1 MNLAQTAVYTPIR
14 ILGRILFR
22 VHDEELVR
30 IPQQGP
36 LIIAANHVNFAD
48 VPVFYTHLIPR
59 PVTGFAKIENWKN
72 PALGFLFSLGGAIP
86 IRRGA
91 IDRTA
96 IGRALEVLRSGR
108 ILAIAPEGT
117 RSGDGRLQ
125 KGHSGVAVLAL
136 DSGAPVWPVAYY
148 GLENFRRNLFRLRRT
163 DFYFRVGT
171 PFFIRAGEE
180 RITRSLREQIT
191 AEIMYRIAALLP
203 PEYRGYY
210 ADLSKATSQY
220 LIAVEQSPA

>member
-1 MNLAQTAVYTPIR
+1 MNLAQWAVYTPIR
-14 ILGRILFR
+14 ILARILFR
-22 VHDEELVR
+22 VHDEELAQ
-30 IPQQGP
+30 IPHHGP
-36 LIIAANHVNFAD
+36 MILVANHVNFAD

-59 PVTGFAKIENWKN
+59 PVTGFAKIENWNN

-86 IRRGA
+86 VRRGA
-91 IDRTA
+91 VDRTA

-125 KGHSGVAVLAL
+125 KGHSGIAVLAL
-136 DSGAPVWPVAYY
+136 DSGAPIWPVAYY
-148 GLENFRRNLFRLRRT
+148 GLENFRRNLLRLRRT
-163 DFYFRVGT
+163 DFFFRVGK
-171 PFFIRAGEE
+171 PFRVGVEAV
-180 RITRSLREQIT
+180 RLTREVREQIT

-210 ADLSKATSQY
+210 TDLSKATSQY
-220 LIAVEQSPA
+220 LIALE

>member
-1 MNLAQTAVYTPIR
+1 MNLAQSAVYIPIR
-14 ILGRILFR
+14 ILTRILFR
-22 VHDEELVR
+22 VHDEELAK
-30 IPQQGP
+30 IPRQGP
-36 LIIAANHVNFAD
+36 MILVANHVNFAD

-59 PVTGFAKIENWKN
+59 PVTGFVKIENWKN

-91 IDRTA
+91 VDRTA

-125 KGHSGVAVLAL
+125 QGRPGVAVLAL
-136 DSGAPVWPVAYY
+136 DSGAPVWPVAYF
-148 GLENFRRNLFRLRRT
+148 GLENFRHNFVRLRRT

-171 PFFIRAGEE
+171 PFVIRAGEE
-180 RITRSLREQIT
+180 RITRSVREQIT

-203 PEYRGYY
+203 PEYRGFYS
-210 ADLSKATSQY
+210 DISKATSKY
-220 LIAVEQSPA
+220 LAALD

>member
-1 MNLAQTAVYTPIR
+1 VNPVQTIVYTPIR
-14 ILGRILFR
+14 ILGRVLFR
-22 VHDEELVR
+22 VHDEELAK
-30 IPQQGP
+30 IPPQGP
-36 LIIAANHVNFAD
+36 LIIVANHVNFAD
-48 VPVFYTHLIPR
+48 VPIFYTHLIPR
-59 PVTGFAKIENWKN
+59 SVTGFAKIENWNN

-91 IDRTA
+91 VDRTA

-125 KGHSGVAVLAL
+125 KGHTGVAVLAL

-148 GLENFRRNLFRLRRT
+148 GLEKFRRNLFRLLRT
-163 DFYFRVGT
+163 DFYFRVGA
-171 PFFIRAGEE
+171 PFFVRVGED
-180 RITRSLREQIT
+180 RITRSVREQIT
-191 AEIMYRIAALLP
+191 SEIMYRIATLLP

-210 ADLSKATSQY
+210 SDLSKATSRY
-220 LIAVEQSPA
+220 LVEVG

>member
-1 MNLAQTAVYTPIR
+1 MNLAQWAVYTPIR
-14 ILGRILFR
+14 ILARILFR
-22 VHDEELVR
+22 VHDEELAQ
-30 IPQQGP
+30 IPHQGP
-36 LIIAANHVNFAD
+36 MILVANHVNFAD

-86 IRRGA
+86 VRRGA
-91 IDRTA
+91 VDRTA

-125 KGHSGVAVLAL
+125 KGHSGIAVLAL
-136 DSGAPVWPVAYY
+136 DSGAPIWPVAYY

-163 DFYFRVGT
+163 DFFFRVGK
-171 PFFIRAGEE
+171 PFRVGVETV
-180 RITRSLREQIT
+180 RLTREVREQIT

-220 LIAVEQSPA
+220 LIAME

>member
-1 MNLAQTAVYTPIR
+1 MNLAQIAVYYPMR

-22 VHDEELVR
+22 VHDEELAK

-36 LIIAANHVNFAD
+36 MIIVANHVNFAD

-59 PVTGFAKIENWKN
+59 PVTGFAKIENWDN

-91 IDRTA
+91 VDRTA
-96 IGRALEVLRSGR
+96 IVGALEVLRSGR

-125 KGHSGVAVLAL
+125 KAHTGVAVLAL
-136 DSGAPVWPVAYY
+136 DSGAPLWPVAYY
-148 GLENFRRNLFRLRRT
+148 GLENFWRNLPRFRRT
-163 DFYFRVGT
+163 DFYFRVGA
-171 PFFIRAGEE
+171 PFHVRIGDERLTRAVRE
-180 RITRSLREQIT
+180 RIAE
-191 AEIMYRIAALLP
+191 EIMYRIAALLP
-203 PEYRGYY
+203 AEYRGYY
-210 ADLSKATSQY
+210 SDLSKATDQY
-220 LIAVEQSPA
+220 LVDDN

>member
-1 MNLAQTAVYTPIR
+1 MNLKQRIVYYPIR

-22 VHDEELVR
+22 VHADELAR
-30 IPQQGP
+30 LPHQGP
-36 LIIAANHVNFAD
+36 MIIVANHVNFAD
-48 VPVFYTHLIPR
+48 VPIFYTHLIPR
-59 PVTGFAKIENWKN
+59 PVTGFAKIENWNN

-91 IDRTA
+91 VDRTA

-108 ILAIAPEGT
+108 MLAVAPEGT
-117 RSGDGRLQ
+117 RSGHGRLQ
-125 KGHSGVAVLAL
+125 KAHTGIAVLAL

-148 GLENFRRNLFRLRRT
+148 GGEKFWPNIYRLRRT

-171 PFFIRAGEE
+171 PFHVRMEGG
-180 RITRSLREQIT
+180 RLTREVREQIAT
-191 AEIMYRIAALLP
+191 EIMYRIAALLP

-220 LIAVEQSPA
+220 LIAIE

>member
-1 MNLAQTAVYTPIR
+1 MDDMNLAQTAVYMPIR
-14 ILGRILFR
+14 ILARILFR
-22 VHDEELVR
+22 VHDEELAR
-30 IPQQGP
+30 IPHQGP
-36 LIIAANHVNFAD
+36 LILVANHVNFSD

-59 PVTGFAKIENWKN
+59 PVTGFAKIENWNN

-91 IDRTA
+91 VDRTA

-125 KGHSGVAVLAL
+125 KGHTGVAVLAL
-136 DSGAPVWPVAYY
+136 DSGAPIWPVAYH
-148 GLENFRRNLFRLRRT
+148 GLEKFRHNLVRLRRT

-171 PFFIRAGEE
+171 PFRVRVEDG
-180 RITRSLREQIT
+180 RLTREVREQIT

-210 ADLSKATSQY
+210 SDLSQATSQY
-220 LIAVEQSPA
+220 LVPVK